1 MTKLTS
7 TTCVAVVAALIG
19 VGSFASSV
27 MVTAPRA
34 SAAPGSMSSAMP
46 LSSQWRACDFSKLK
60 WVDAVGYARAVAHV
74 GTNGSG
80 TIVAIVDMATALPNT
95 RYDVRVIQ
103 TPRSSLGCAPG
114 APGVLTGA
122 IQTDAVGGGTTTI
135 GGPAADGATGAWVI
149 VERPSDSSQTPA
161 EFYTSEFIAS
171 I

>member
-1 MTKLTS
+1 MIKLTS
-7 TTCVAVVAALIG
+7 TTRVAVVAALIG
-19 VGSFASSV
+19 GGSLASSEIA
-27 MVTAPRA
+27 TAPRA
-34 SAAPGSMSSAMP
+34 SAVPGSMSSPMP
-46 LSSQWRACDFSKLK
+46 LSSQWRACDFSKLA
-60 WVDAVGYARAVAHV
+60 WVSAVGDARAVAHV

-80 TIVAIVDMATALPNT
+80 VVVATVDVATALPNT

-122 IQTDAVGGGTTTI
+122 VQTDGLGAGSTTLGGQ
-135 GGPAADGATGAWVI
+135 AADGATGAWVI
-149 VERPSDSSQTPA
+149 VERPSGSSQTPA